1 MSHIMPPDTADRFAV
16 LIMRPEAR
24 DRYGVNRPG
33 IHPLKSALE
42 SLGVSS
48 AVLDCS
54 HDGAPGQ
61 LLRWLQSG
69 QVSFVYAQGG
79 WGAQIMARQGNVVR
93 SIFDQFETP
102 FFARIAVPP
111 FAASAIDAMS
121 NPIAGKTILL
131 GDKDAV
137 SFAQTMPGVAGP
149 VLPFSSVFA
158 GFAGGTRRVMAKE
171 SPSSRSAA
179 LVVAGMDPVDKVR
192 ERWHEAFPEFAVF
205 LDSLAERAYAERE
218 RHFTDVVRDSLE
230 AECVNIWEAGTKA
243 FSMLTLV
250 NMHVTSRL
258 KLAMIRQA
266 AAYPFRFILDGDLT
280 GIRFHRD
287 AEVSGPVPAG
297 QLGEA
302 YASCAAAISCN
313 PNNMSGAISERIPAA
328 LNAGAA
334 VVHARNSLLSA
345 EFRAGEDFLEF
356 EQTNEDMARVFS
368 AVADGGGLAE
378 MNSVMQPRFMDR
390 FGPDRMAARLLEL
403 VAQQDGLTGQEPVR

>member
-1 MSHIMPPDTADRFAV
+1 MSHIMPPATVDRFAV

-33 IHPLKSALE
+33 IHPLKCALE
-42 SLGVSS
+42 RLGASL

-54 HDGAPGQ
+54 LDGAPEQ
-61 LLRWLQSG
+61 LLRWLQTG
-69 QVSFVYAQGG
+69 RVSFVYAQGG
-79 WGAQIMARQGNVVR
+79 WGAQIMAREGDRVR

-137 SFAQTMPGVAGP
+137 SFAQSMPGVASP

-158 GFAGGTRRVMAKE
+158 GFAGGTRRVVAKKL
-171 SPSSRSAA
+171 PASRAA
-179 LVVAGMDPVDKVR
+179 LVVARMDPVDKVR
-192 ERWHEAFPEFAVF
+192 ERWYEAFPEYAVF

-218 RHFTDVVRDSLE
+218 RPFTDVVRDSLE

-266 AAYPFRFILDGDLT
+266 AAYPFRFILDGDLS

-287 AEVSGPVPAG
+287 AEVSGPVPAE
-297 QLGEA
+297 QLGVA

-334 VVHARNSLLSA
+334 VVHARNSLLSDA
-345 EFRAGEDFLEF
+345 FEAGKDFLEF
-356 EQTNEDMARVFS
+356 EQTDEDMARVFG
-368 AVADGGGLAE
+368 AVADGGCLAE
-378 MNSVMQPRFMDR
+378 MNAAMRPRFTDR

-403 VAQQDGLTGQEPVR
+403 AQRGGLTGQEPVR